1 MSIQQDPVSSQPAY
15 DLVLLILGAHS
26 PEALHRSLRKE
37 GIEGITIIPGKG
49 TRKNAILEF
58 LCLNDVSREIILLV
72 SLRDRTPDLLA
83 TLRKDFKLEQPG
95 KGIAVSF
102 PLAYVL
108 GVSEEDEPTPEP
120 QVLSIDSYAY
130 LALLTIVDRGK
141 GAELLKIADKHGQQ
155 GATILE
161 GQGTADRRHTLFN
174 FPIIR
179 EKDVVLMIGMRD
191 KILALAK
198 DIHDQMALEEAN
210 SGVQF
215 TLPVER
221 TLGLYGNQDA
231 PDPNQV
237 QADEKTQDLAPGSY
251 YALQLITSPEL
262 AHEGVDILQAA
273 HSKGATI
280 IPGRGASP
288 SEVATVFSVP
298 IEPRRDLVFSV
309 LKAKESVTIARNL
322 NRNLELARPHHG
334 YLYALPLINATG
346 IQEG

>member
-1 MSIQQDPVSSQPAY
+1 MSTQDPVSSQPAY

-141 GAELLKIADKHGQQ
+141 GAELLRIADDHGQQ

-161 GQGTADRRHTLFN
+161 GQGTADRRHTFFN

-198 DIHDQMALEEAN
+198 DIHDRMDLEEAN

-231 PDPNQV
+231 PDPV
-237 QADEKTQDLAPGSY
+237 QAEEKSHDLAPGSY
-251 YALQLITSPEL
+251 YALQLITTPEL

-273 HSKGATI
+273 HSKGATV
-280 IPGRGASP
+280 IPGRGADP
-288 SEVATVFSVP
+288 SEVATVFNVP

-309 LKAKESVTIARNL
+309 LKAQESQTIARNL

-346 IQEG
+346 IQDG